1 MIVPMVKVTVYGFL
15 KDKER
20 VLAGLQEVGCLHLIA
35 LRPEEEGLREGGASP
50 HGREALKF
58 LLSCRRR
65 RRQVRHPTHFDPAA
79 VVEQARDLQRR
90 IQTLQDERDFL
101 RRRIMDLGPWGDF
114 TFPPLED
121 LKSLRLWFYTVP
133 HNEMEKLES
142 TDLMWEVVGRD
153 NRFSYV
159 TVVSEGEPEGMLVPR
174 THTGS
179 KSLSELELRLDEVE
193 LELEDLQAERSSLT
207 RWCYLLARSLYR
219 LEDEAQRAEAARQ
232 THDEGPL
239 FALQAWAPRENVEE
253 LRTYAGEMRLALEV
267 EGPGPGDTPPTLLH
281 NQPALGGGQDLVT
294 FYMTPGYRYSDPSI
308 IVFFSFALFF
318 AMILGDVG
326 YGSVLGLGL
335 LLGWRRMGKS
345 DLGRRLR
352 VLFAVLVSAT
362 IGYGALVG
370 SYFGMTPAEGTPP
383 AALKILDLN
392 DYSIMMRLS
401 IFIGVAHLILANAVD
416 AWRQRRSVGAV
427 APLGWITIL
436 LGAIVLWLGG
446 GPSAA
451 AGRAGLF
458 AMGAGVIAVV
468 FFTSVEEKI
477 GKRLIKGAL
486 GLTRIS
492 GAFGDVLSYLRLFA
506 LGLATSSLAMAFN
519 GLADQVGSAVR
530 GFGILFALFILL
542 IGHGLNFSL
551 AIMSGFI
558 HGLRLN
564 FIEFFN
570 WSIPEEGYSFKAFAR
585 KETSMW
591 NR

>member
-15 KDKER
+15 RDKER
-20 VLAGLQEVGCLHLIA
+20 VLAGLQEIGCLHLIP
-35 LRPEEEGLREGGASP
+35 LRPEEEGRREGGPSP

-58 LLSCRRR
+58 LLSCRQR

-79 VVEQARDLQRR
+79 VAEQARDLQRG

-101 RRRIMDLGPWGDF
+101 RRRIMDLGVWGDF

-121 LKSLRLWFYTVP
+121 VKNMRLWFYTVP
-133 HNEMEKLES
+133 HNEMEKVES
-142 TDLMWEVVGRD
+142 TDLIWEVVDRD

-159 TVVSEGEPEGMLVPR
+159 VVVSEEEPQGMPVPR

-179 KSLSELELRLDEVE
+179 KSLSELERRLEEVE

-219 LEDEAQRAEAARQ
+219 LEDEAQLAEAAHQ

-253 LRTYAGEMRLALEV
+253 LQAYAGEMRLALEV
-267 EGPGPGDTPPTLLH
+267 ENPGPGDTPPTLLR
-281 NQPALGGGQDLVT
+281 NQPA
-294 FYMTPGYRYSDPSI
+294 YMTPSYRYSDPST

-345 DLGRRLR
+345 DSGRRLR
-352 VLFAVLVSAT
+352 VLFAVLISGT

-401 IFIGVAHLILANAVD
+401 ILIGVAHLILANVVD
-416 AWRQRRSVGAV
+416 AWRQRRSAGAL
-427 APLGWITIL
+427 APIGWIAIL
-436 LGAIVLWLGG
+436 VGAIVLWLGG

-458 AMGAGVIAVV
+458 AMGAGAIAVV

-477 GKRLIKGAL
+477 GKRLVKGAL

-506 LGLATSSLAMAFN
+506 LGLATSSLAAAFN

-530 GFGILFALFILL
+530 GFGILFALLVLL

-570 WSIPEEGYSFKAFAR
+570 WSIPEEGHPFRAFVR
-585 KETSMW
+585 KETSSW

>member
-1 MIVPMVKVTVYGFL
+1 
-15 KDKER
+15 
-20 VLAGLQEVGCLHLIA
+20 
-35 LRPEEEGLREGGASP
+35 
-50 HGREALKF
+50 
-58 LLSCRRR
+58 
-65 RRQVRHPTHFDPAA
+65 
-79 VVEQARDLQRR
+79 VEQARDLQRR
-90 IQTLQDERDFL
+90 IQTLQDEHDFL
-101 RRRIMDLGPWGDF
+101 RRRIMDLGVWGDF
-114 TFPPLED
+114 AFPPLED
-121 LKSLRLWFYTVP
+121 LKNLRLWFYTVP
-133 HNEMEKLES
+133 HNEMEEVES
-142 TDLMWEVVGRD
+142 TDLAWEVVHRD

-159 TVVSEGEPEGMLVPR
+159 VVVSEEEPQRMPVPR
-174 THTGS
+174 THTGN
-179 KSLSELELRLDEVE
+179 KSLSALEQRLEEVE

-219 LEDEAQRAEAARQ
+219 LEDEAQLAEATRQ

-239 FALQAWAPRENVEE
+239 FALQAWAPGENVEE
-253 LRTYAGEMRLALEV
+253 LQAYAGKMRLALEL
-267 EGPGPGDTPPTLLH
+267 ENPGPGDTPPTLLR
-281 NQPALGGGQDLVT
+281 NQPTLAGGQDLVT
-294 FYMTPGYRYSDPSI
+294 FYMTPSYWYSDPST

-345 DLGRRLR
+345 DLGQRLR
-352 VLFAVLVSAT
+352 VLFAVLISGT

-370 SYFGMTPAEGTPP
+370 SYFGMTPTEGTSP
-383 AALKILDLN
+383 AALRILDLH

-401 IFIGVAHLILANAVD
+401 ILIGVAHLVLANVVD
-416 AWRQRRSVGAV
+416 AWRQRRSAGAL
-427 APLGWITIL
+427 APIGWIAIL
-436 LGAIVLWLGG
+436 VGAIVLWLGG

-451 AGRAGLF
+451 AGRTGLF
-458 AMGAGVIAVV
+458 AMGAGAIAVV
-468 FFTSVEEKI
+468 LFTSVEEKM
-477 GKRLIKGAL
+477 GKRLVKGAL

-530 GFGILFALFILL
+530 GFGILLALLILL

-570 WSIPEEGYSFKAFAR
+570 WSIPEEGYPFRAFAR
-585 KETSMW
+585 KETSSW

>member
-15 KDKER
+15 RDKER
-20 VLAGLQEVGCLHLIA
+20 ILAGLQEVGCLHLIP
-35 LRPEEEGLREGGASP
+35 LRSEEDVRREGGPSP
-50 HGREALKF
+50 QGREALKF
-58 LLSCRRR
+58 LLSCRQR

-90 IQTLQDERDFL
+90 IQTLQDEHDFL
-101 RRRIMDLGPWGDF
+101 RRRIMDLGVWGDF
-114 TFPPLED
+114 AFPPLED
-121 LKSLRLWFYTVP
+121 LKNLRLWFYTVP
-133 HNEMEKLES
+133 HNEMEEVES
-142 TDLMWEVVGRD
+142 TDLAWEVVHRD

-159 TVVSEGEPEGMLVPR
+159 VVVSEEEPQRMPVPR
-174 THTGS
+174 THTGN
-179 KSLSELELRLDEVE
+179 KSLSALEQRLEEVE

-219 LEDEAQRAEAARQ
+219 LEDEAQLAEATRQ

-239 FALQAWAPRENVEE
+239 FALQAWAPGENVEE
-253 LRTYAGEMRLALEV
+253 LQAYAGKMRLALEL
-267 EGPGPGDTPPTLLH
+267 ENPGPGDTPPTLLR
-281 NQPALGGGQDLVT
+281 NQPTLAGGQDLVT
-294 FYMTPGYRYSDPSI
+294 FYMTPSYWYSDPST

-345 DLGRRLR
+345 DLGQRLR
-352 VLFAVLVSAT
+352 VLFAVLISGT

-370 SYFGMTPAEGTPP
+370 SYFGMTPTEGTSP
-383 AALKILDLN
+383 AALRILDLH

-401 IFIGVAHLILANAVD
+401 ILIGVAHLVLANVVD
-416 AWRQRRSVGAV
+416 AWRQRRSAGAL
-427 APLGWITIL
+427 APIGWIAIL
-436 LGAIVLWLGG
+436 VGAIVLWLGG

-451 AGRAGLF
+451 AGRTGLF
-458 AMGAGVIAVV
+458 AMGAGAIAVV
-468 FFTSVEEKI
+468 LFTSVEEKM
-477 GKRLIKGAL
+477 GKRLVKGAL

-530 GFGILFALFILL
+530 GFGILLALLILL

-570 WSIPEEGYSFKAFAR
+570 WSIPEEGYPFRAFAR
-585 KETSMW
+585 KETSSW

>member
-20 VLAGLQEVGCLHLIA
+20 VLAGLQEVGCLHLIP
-35 LRPEEEGLREGGASP
+35 LRPEGDMQKGGEASP
-50 HGREALKF
+50 QGREALKF
-58 LLSCRRR
+58 LLSCRQR

-79 VVEQARDLQRR
+79 VADQARDLHRR
-90 IQTLQDERDFL
+90 IQTLRDERDFL

-121 LKSLRLWFYTVP
+121 LEGLRLWFYTVP
-133 HNEMEKLES
+133 HNEMEKVES
-142 TDLMWEVVGRD
+142 TDLTWEVVHRD

-159 TVVSEGEPEGMLVPR
+159 VVVSEEEPEGMPVQR

-179 KSLSELELRLDEVE
+179 KSLSELERRLEEVE
-193 LELEDLQAERSSLT
+193 LELEDLQDERSSLT

-219 LEDEAQRAEAARQ
+219 LEDEAQLGEAVRQ

-239 FALQAWAPRENVEE
+239 FALQAWAPAERVAE
-253 LRTYAGEMRLALEV
+253 LQVYAGEMRLALEI
-267 EGPGPGDTPPTLLH
+267 ETPGPVDTPPTMLR
-281 NQPALGGGQDLVT
+281 NQRALAGGQDLVT
-294 FYMTPGYRYSDPSI
+294 FYMTPSYWYADPSTL
-308 IVFFSFALFF
+308 VFFSFALFF

-326 YGSVLGLGL
+326 YGSVLGFAL

-352 VLFAVLVSAT
+352 ILFTALISAT
-362 IGYGALVG
+362 IGYGILVG
-370 SYFGMTPAEGTPP
+370 SYFGMTPAEGTPSG
-383 AALKILDLN
+383 ALKVLDLN
-392 DYSIMMRLS
+392 DYSTMMRLS
-401 IFIGVAHLILANAVD
+401 ILIGVAHLVLANIVD
-416 AWRQRRSVGAV
+416 VWRQRRSTGAL
-427 APLGWITIL
+427 APIGWIAML
-436 LGAIVLWLGG
+436 VGAIVLWLGG
-446 GPSAA
+446 GPSDSVGK
-451 AGRAGLF
+451 AGIF
-458 AMGAGVIAVV
+458 SMGAGAIAVIL
-468 FFTSVEEKI
+468 FTSVEEKI
-477 GKRLIKGAL
+477 GKRLVKGAL

-530 GFGILFALFILL
+530 GFGILFALLILL
-542 IGHGLNFSL
+542 IGHGLNFTL

-564 FIEFFN
+564 FIEFFS
-570 WSIPEEGYSFKAFAR
+570 WSISEEGYPFRAFAR
-585 KETSMW
+585 KETSSW